1 MTWRAQ
7 LALVGAFCLAGF
19 GGFAGLGWVHS
30 LESQRAAERLETVL
44 LPEIDQLEEMRTS
57 AMQVI
62 TAVNELVLAR
72 VADSYEKHLSM
83 VQRGANHIQPTPN
96 VDGQRELLLI
106 AEGKTRYE
114 RALREFVNLTEAREP
129 TNSFEFAKVKLWEAA
144 RLLLSAT
151 EGSFNIRDI
160 EELRR
165 TFARREIEL
174 NSLLERVVADT
185 TEANYQS
192 LDSATKMVR
201 RSTQYFTVVFAV
213 GVLTL
218 LGFGLFSVQSLRKRE
233 SLLKKL
239 RRESIKTAEA
249 LARAEEARNE
259 AIRLSQAKSEFLAMM
274 SHEIRTP
281 MNGVIGMLDLLRD
294 TQTDDEQDHYIE
306 IINGSATALL
316 TVIEDILD
324 VSRIQAGR
332 VAFKL
337 EPTNIREIVTS
348 TSDLVRAAT
357 LRNGVSLSV
366 EIDDSIPPCV
376 ELDPVRTRQILTN
389 VIGNAAKF
397 TAEGTID
404 VAVWSKHSEKLEGLG
419 IFIAVT
425 DTGAGIPADKLTE
438 IFDPFTQT
446 DSSLSRRH
454 EGTGLGLNIA
464 KGLLE
469 GMGGYIEL
477 ESAEGVGSTFTLVL
491 PLQPLAEEND
501 GESPQ
506 IGNSNVQFLQ
516 TAQAAKTEDR
526 TRDNVNVLAVDDNP
540 TNLIVAENLVV
551 NLGYTVKTADSGPEA
566 VAIAKNTEI
575 DLVLLDLQMPG
586 MDGFE
591 TMETIRAELTGR
603 PMPPFIAMTAHAGKI
618 FEDESLVRGMAGH
631 LSKPLTKSAL
641 ANLLAEHLGAPP
653 ELDRPKVARAPRS
666 SRREW

>member
-7 LALVGAFCLAGF
+7 LALVGAVCLAGF

-44 LPEIDQLEEMRTS
+44 LPEIDQLEDMRTS

-62 TAVNELVLAR
+62 TLVNELVLAR
-72 VADSYEKHLSM
+72 VADSYEKHLS
-83 VQRGANHIQPTPN
+83 VQHGTSHFQPLPN
-96 VDGQRELLLI
+96 VDGQRELMLI
-106 AEGKTRYE
+106 SEGKKRYE

-144 RLLLSAT
+144 RKLLDAT
-151 EGSFNIRDI
+151 EGPFNIRDI
-160 EELRR
+160 EDLRR
-165 TFARREIEL
+165 TFARREVEL

-185 TEANYQS
+185 TEANYHS

-201 RSTQYFTVVFAV
+201 RSTQYFTLVFAV
-213 GVLTL
+213 GILTL

-239 RRESIKTAEA
+239 RRESSKKAEA
-249 LARAEEARNE
+249 LAKAEEARNE
-259 AIRLSQAKSEFLAMM
+259 AIRLSQAKSDFLAMM

-294 TQTDDEQDHYIE
+294 TRTDDEQDHYIE

-337 EPTNIREIVTS
+337 ESTNIREIVTS
-348 TSDLVRAAT
+348 TSDLVRAAA
-357 LRNGVSLSV
+357 LRNGVTMTV
-366 EIDDSIPPCV
+366 NIDDSIPPSV

-397 TAEGTID
+397 TAKGTID
-404 VAVWSKHSEKLEGLG
+404 VAVWSEHSEKIDGMG

-425 DTGAGIPADKLTE
+425 DTGAGIPADKLTV

-469 GMGGYIEL
+469 GMGGYIDL
-477 ESAEGVGSTFTLVL
+477 VSTEGVGSTFTLVL
-491 PLQPLAEEND
+491 PLHPTADEND
-501 GESPQ
+501 GETPR
-506 IGNSNVQFLQ
+506 IGHSNVQFLQ
-516 TAQAAKTEDR
+516 TAQAAKTEEQP
-526 TRDNVNVLAVDDNP
+526 RDYVNVLAVDDNP
-540 TNLIVAENLVV
+540 TNLIVAEHLVV
-551 NLGYTVKTADSGPEA
+551 NQGYTVKTADSGAEA
-566 VAIAKNTEI
+566 VEIAKNTEI
-575 DLVLLDLQMPG
+575 DLILLDLQMPG

-591 TMETIRAELTGR
+591 TMDAIRTALADR
-603 PMPPFIAMTAHAGKI
+603 PIPPFIAMTAHAGKI
-618 FEDESLVRGMAGH
+618 FEDESRAHGMAGH

-641 ANLLAEHLGAPP
+641 ANFLTKYLGAPL
-653 ELDRPKVARAPRS
+653 ELDRPDMARAPRS
-666 SRREW
+666 SRREL